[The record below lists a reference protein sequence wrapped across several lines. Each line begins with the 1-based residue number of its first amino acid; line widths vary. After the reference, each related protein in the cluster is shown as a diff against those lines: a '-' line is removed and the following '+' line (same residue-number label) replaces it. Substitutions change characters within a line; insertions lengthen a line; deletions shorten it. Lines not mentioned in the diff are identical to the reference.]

1 MATNDSSDTIS
12 VNTIA
17 LNMEYDDEQ
26 TLILIANMAS
36 GLNVDQATRSG
47 TVMVTKIESTD
58 FSQVSG
64 IRLTDAANGRRIL
77 DCIDS
82 AMQKCGCPLVA
93 SVKSGINLEA
103 AAAEKQRENGE
114 IEEEIQELA
123 LVEVMTYVKPER
135 EFYEAEAKDQ
145 FRMAKEQLKKL
156 QDSLSTEDVDKLTET
171 ELIAKHAEL
180 KVIAK
185 EVSEAK
191 YYSALK
197 NYMANIDKQNS
208 SKASLAGL
216 RKKQQR
222 NNVFDTVFQSLIAAK
237 TNISKKVKLAVK
249 NYPVLIEKLNE
260 RIAVNGILVKDS
272 YNTDNL
278 TGMYNILKR
287 TYGKATLISVNRWLL
302 DSMSMSVTYET
313 LKSNPEHGLNMVLE
327 CLKEEEQI
335 KLWEYMTKD
344 MFFTALLLRMYQ
356 NNQSLYVDI
365 AQEAMRYLHQ
375 QEQDHMMLTNEEL
388 TSEERAM
395 PIFFHLNHHIK
406 EVLVKAKDFAKKNEQ
421 ITTKP
426 TDGANTSAKGGGK
439 TTKIPTGLETAAN
452 ATDKSETKKDKFR
465 DVKNMTFKK
474 EVNRNENLGY
484 YHPKRGKWFP
494 YTATK
499 EACKK
504 CQSDKD
510 QHSAPLCFL
519 MMCTKCGLYGHRQF
533 TCKQVVHETKAA
545 AAQVDADADAAD
557 DEEIPA

>member
-1 MATNDSSDTIS
+1 
-12 VNTIA
+12 
-17 LNMEYDDEQ
+17 L
-26 TLILIANMAS
+26 
-36 GLNVDQATRSG
+36 
-47 TVMVTKIESTD
+47 
-58 FSQVSG
+58 
-64 IRLTDAANGRRIL
+64 
-77 DCIDS
+77 
-82 AMQKCGCPLVA
+82 
-93 SVKSGINLEA
+93 
-103 AAAEKQRENGE
+103 
-114 IEEEIQELA
+114 
-123 LVEVMTYVKPER
+123 
-135 EFYEAEAKDQ
+135 
-145 FRMAKEQLKKL
+145 AKEQLKKI
-156 QDSLSTEDVDKLTET
+156 QDSLPFDDSEKLTET
-171 ELIAKHAEL
+171 EIIAKHAEL

-197 NYMANIDKQNS
+197 SYIANIDKQNS

-302 DSMSMSVTYET
+302 DSMSMSVTYEA

-375 QEQDHMMLTNEEL
+375 QEQDHMMLTNDEL

-406 EVLVKAKDFAKKNEQ
+406 EVLVKAKDFAKKNDQ
-421 ITTKP
+421 NTTKP
-426 TDGANTSAKGGGK
+426 TDGTNTSGKGSGNK
-439 TTKIPTGLETAAN
+439 NKLPSGLETAAN
-452 ATDKSETKKDKFR
+452 ATDKSDNKKDPKFR
-465 DVKNMTFKK
+465 DISNMTFKK
-474 EVNRNENLGY
+474 EVTRSENLGY
-484 YHPKRGKWFP
+484 QSKYGKWYP

-499 EACKK
+499 EVCKK
-504 CQSDKD
+504 CKSDIAKER
-510 QHSAPLCFL
+510 HKEPLCSL
-519 MMCTKCGLYGHRQF
+519 DACPKCGLFGHRKYN
-533 TCKQVVHETKAA
+533 CKQVVHEAKAA
-545 AAQVDADADAAD
+545 AAQVDADAED
-557 DEEIPA
+557 DEEIPASVDFQIKLNLVQIVKTMYVIV